1 MRFRLTLAVL
11 LWGTALSATSHPDSL
26 FQAANAFYAEGN
38 YDAAIAL
45 YDSLLQQG
53 WEAPELHYNLGNA
66 WFRKQRLG
74 PAILHYERGLLLAPG
89 DADLRHNLAVAR
101 SHCQDDFGT
110 LSEFFLHRIWRSLLE
125 ALRADT
131 WALIGLGL
139 FWLGAAGLVLWL
151 LGPSR
156 IWRKRGFLAGSAL
169 LLLSV
174 LPFSLAASRAALERH
189 SGAGI
194 ILVES
199 VPLRSSPDEIS
210 QTVVLLHEGT
220 RVRLLSELGEW
231 RKVRLSDGR
240 EGWLPQGTFEEI

>member
-1 MRFRLTLAVL
+1 MSFRLLFAAF
-11 LWGTALSATSHPDSL
+11 LWSAPLSASPPPDSL
-26 FQAANAFYAEGN
+26 FHTANDFYSEGN

-45 YDSLLQQG
+45 YDSLLQMG

-89 DADLRHNLAVAR
+89 DADLRHNLAIAR

-110 LSEFFLHRIWRSLLE
+110 LSEFFLHRIWNNLLR

-131 WALIGLGL
+131 WAIIALSL
-139 FWLGAAGLVLWL
+139 FWLGAAGLVLWQV
-151 LGPSR
+151 GGSR
-156 IWRKRGFLAGSAL
+156 SWRKRGFVLGCAF

-174 LPFSLAASRAALERH
+174 LPFSLAAGRAALERH

-194 ILVES
+194 ILLES

-210 QTVVLLHEGT
+210 EAVVLLHEGT
-220 RVRLLSELGEW
+220 RVRLLSELGQW
-231 RKVRLSDGR
+231 QKVRLSDGR
-240 EGWLPQGTFEEI
+240 EGWLPKSAFEEI